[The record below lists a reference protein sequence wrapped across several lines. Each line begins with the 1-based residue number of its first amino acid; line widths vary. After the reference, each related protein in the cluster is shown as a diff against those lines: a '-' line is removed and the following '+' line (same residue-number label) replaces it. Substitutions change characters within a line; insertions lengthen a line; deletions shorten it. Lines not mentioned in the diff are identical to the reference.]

1 MGNADRVSVRNTPSG
16 QQIGDGPSSD
26 WHSDESSG
34 EESARTDPARA
45 APVGTDPA
53 RLIVIVGPTGTGK
66 SELSLDV
73 AENLRATGRA
83 AEIVNADAMQLYR
96 GMDIGTAKLA
106 AGERR
111 GIRHHLLDVLD
122 VTDEATVANYQRDA
136 RVVIGDIVARGAV
149 PILVGG
155 SGLYVSSVVYD
166 FQFPGTDPVLRAALE
181 ADLIAHGPGTMY
193 ARLKAV
199 DPGAAERIG
208 ASNGRRLVR
217 ALEVVEITGGPTL
230 AALPNEPVYWM
241 PALTLGLRMP
251 REQLTPRLDARVDA
265 MWAAGLVDEVEA
277 LRPLG
282 LETGVTASRAIGYAQ
297 ALAELTGVLSR
308 AEAIE
313 ATQQLTRR
321 YARRQ
326 VSWFKR
332 SADTHWI
339 EATAPDRLAQ
349 AMTMVDAATQTQ
361 AT

>member
-1 MGNADRVSVRNTPSG
+1 MGNANRVTVKSTPIGG
-16 QQIGDGPSSD
+16 QGGDASATTGPIV
-26 WHSDESSG
+26 
-34 EESARTDPARA
+34 TDATVEGRA
-45 APVGTDPA
+45 VTGAT
-53 RLIVIVGPTGTGK
+53 RLIVIVGSTGTGK

-73 AENLRATGRA
+73 ADTLRARGQA

-96 GMDIGTAKLA
+96 GMNIGTAKLA
-106 AGERR
+106 LGERR

-136 RVVIGDIVARGAV
+136 RAAISDIVARGAV

-155 SGLYVSSVVYD
+155 SGLYISSVVYD

-181 ADLIAHGPGTMY
+181 DDLSTHGPGSIY

-217 ALEVVEITGGPTL
+217 ALEIVEITGASTR
-230 AALPNEPVYWM
+230 AALPDRPVYWM
-241 PALTLGLRMP
+241 PATTLGLRMP
-251 REQLTPRLDARVDA
+251 REDLTPRLDARVEA
-265 MWAAGLVDEVEA
+265 MWAAGLVDEVA
-277 LRPLG
+277 GLRRRG

-297 ALAELTGVLSR
+297 ALAELTGTLTR
-308 AEAIE
+308 DEAIE

-332 SADTHWI
+332 SGDTHWI

-349 AMTMVDAATQTQ
+349 AARAVDNHLLTAPSSPIA
-361 AT
+361 